1 MRFVS
6 AFLFLF
12 VELLAVVALLRIA
25 ALLLGFLAFGRRGG
39 GRRGRSHPCRRGSI
53 RLRGGL
59 GLRESCRL
67 RRLGLRR
74 RGLSSQ
80 LRLELCD
87 PLAVLLSQPLDLL
100 KLRGLSCLLALVALE
115 LAAPCLF
122 LVPHCLEL
130 RLDLGPV
137 LAAQL
142 FDQLLVVGL
151 DLPLLGLVLLLQ
163 SSQLSFLAGTPL
175 GLSRL
180 VSLELTDLAI
190 PLLQGALHVGDP
202 RLEIQLQV

>member
-1 MRFVS
+1 MG
-6 AFLFLF
+6 
-12 VELLAVVALLRIA
+12 LRGSCG
-25 ALLLGFLAFGRRGG
+25 LRLLGLCWR
-39 GRRGRSHPCRRGSI
+39 
-53 RLRGGL
+53 GL
-59 GLRESCRL
+59 G
-67 RRLGLRR
+67 
-74 RGLSSQ
+74 SQ
-80 LRLELCD
+80 LCLELGN
-87 PLAVLLSQPLDLL
+87 PLAVLLSQPLDFL
-100 KLRGLSCLLALVALE
+100 KLRSLSRLLALVALE
-115 LAAPCLF
+115 LAAPCQF

-137 LAAQL
+137 LAAHL
-142 FDQLLVVGL
+142 FDLLLVVGL